1 MWKNLSKY
9 SDGGLLLLRLILG
22 SLYLWAHGW
31 PKLAG
36 GLAAWKRAGIAMKHV
51 GITFW
56 PTFWGCLMA
65 FSASVGIVLFI
76 LGLGFR
82 PACLLLFFTLTF
94 TSIIIYRTQGLL
106 DAEHA
111 IQLATLFLA
120 LLFIG
125 PGRYSV
131 DKG

>member
-9 SDGGLLLLRLILG
+9 SDFGLLVLRVILG
-22 SLYLWAHGW
+22 SLYLWMHGW

-36 GLAAWKRAGIAMKHV
+36 GLTVWKRAGIEMKYV

-65 FSASVGIVLFI
+65 FSQSIGIVLII
-76 LGLGFR
+76 LGLAFR
-82 PACLLLFFTLTF
+82 PSCLLLFLTF
-94 TSIIIYRTQGLL
+94 LFASIVTYRMHGLF

-111 IQLATLFLA
+111 IQLATVFFA
-120 LLFIG
+120 LLFVG
-125 PGRYSV
+125 PGKYSV
-131 DKG
+131 DRG

>member
-9 SDGGLLLLRLILG
+9 NDFGLLLLRVIVG
-22 SLYLWAHGW
+22 CLYLWTQGW

-36 GLAAWKRAGIAMKHV
+36 GLAAWKRSGAAMKYV

-65 FSASVGIVLFI
+65 FTASIGITLFI
-76 LGLGFR
+76 LGVAFR
-82 PACLLLFFTLTF
+82 PACLLLFLTLTF
-94 TSIIIYRTQGLL
+94 VSIIAYRTQGLG
-106 DAEHA
+106 DASPA
-111 IQLATLFLA
+111 IYLATLFLA

-125 PGRYSV
+125 PGKYSV

>member
-1 MWKNLSKY
+1 MWKSLTKY
-9 SDGGLLLLRLILG
+9 SDFGLLLLRIIIG

-36 GLAAWKRAGIAMKHV
+36 GLAVWKRAGLDMKYV

-65 FSASVGIVLFI
+65 FSQSVGVFLFI
-76 LGLGFR
+76 LGLLFR
-82 PACLLLFFTLTF
+82 PSCLLLFLTF
-94 TSIIIYRTQGLL
+94 LFASIVTYRIHGILS
-106 DAEHA
+106 AEHVL
-111 IQLATLFLA
+111 QLCTIFFA

-125 PGRYSV
+125 PGKYSV

>member
-9 SDGGLLLLRLILG
+9 ADLGLFLLRVILG

-36 GLAAWKRAGIAMKHV
+36 GLVEWKRAGLTMKYV

-56 PTFWGCLMA
+56 PTFWGCFMA
-65 FSASVGIVLFI
+65 FAQSVGVTLFI
-76 LGLGFR
+76 IGLFFR
-82 PACLLLFFTLTF
+82 PSCLLLFLTLTF
-94 TSIIIYRTQGLL
+94 ASIIAYRTQGLL
-106 DAEHA
+106 AAEHA
-111 IQLATLFLA
+111 IQLAIIFFA
-120 LLFIG
+120 LLFVG
-125 PGRYSV
+125 PGKFSA

>member
-9 SDGGLLLLRLILG
+9 SDFGLLLLRVILG
-22 SLYLWAHGW
+22 GMYLWAHGW

-36 GLAAWKRAGIAMKHV
+36 GLAVWKHAGADMKYL

-65 FSASVGIVLFI
+65 FSQSAGILLFI
-76 LGLGFR
+76 FGLAFR
-82 PACLLLFFTLTF
+82 PACLLLFLTFLF
-94 TSIIIYRTQGLL
+94 TSIITFRMHGLL

-111 IQLATLFLA
+111 IQLTTIFFA

-125 PGRYSV
+125 PGKYSV
-131 DKG
+131 DRG